1 MLFFYFGLGNYLVN
15 RILKHSLV
23 TDFPSYREFLR
34 QLHRNFDVECHPRI
48 LEVFP
53 INWTFILPHFH
64 TLVTIFLRNLSLIKL
79 FVDLKAL
86 CKRLLAKQGV
96 LFADFKVPLFL
107 QIEEVFYYKENTS
120 VMVQGSEAFDS

>member
-1 MLFFYFGLGNYLVN
+1 
-15 RILKHSLV
+15 
-23 TDFPSYREFLR
+23 
-34 QLHRNFDVECHPRI
+34 VECHPRI

-107 QIEEVFYYKENTS
+107 QIEEVFYYKENTP
-120 VMVQGSEAFDS
+120 VMVQGSEAFNR